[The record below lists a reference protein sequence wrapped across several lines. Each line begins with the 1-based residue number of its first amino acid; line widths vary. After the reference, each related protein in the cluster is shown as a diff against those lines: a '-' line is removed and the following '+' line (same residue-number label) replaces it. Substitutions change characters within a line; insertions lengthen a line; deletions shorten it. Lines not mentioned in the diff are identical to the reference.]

1 MLYRERP
8 RGLRLEVGRQPNALM
23 LNNGADAYSIAC
35 QRAKEASSEDM
46 ANDWTR
52 VAATI
57 GRKTGKRPSL
67 LAYVFH

>member
-8 RGLRLEVGRQPNALM
+8 RGLRLEIDHEANALM
-23 LNNGADAYSIAC
+23 SNGGANAYSIARK
-35 QRAKEASSEDM
+35 RAQEASSDEM
-46 ANDWTR
+46 ANDWTG

-57 GRKTGKRPSL
+57 GRRTGKRASL